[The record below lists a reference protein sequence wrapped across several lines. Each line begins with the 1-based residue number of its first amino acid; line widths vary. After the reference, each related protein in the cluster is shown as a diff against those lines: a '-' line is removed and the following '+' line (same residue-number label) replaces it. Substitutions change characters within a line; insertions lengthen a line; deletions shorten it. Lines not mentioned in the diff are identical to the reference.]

1 MEAIAKRNGQSASFD
16 QGVWQQKS
24 SSGRLR
30 QRGVAHHANDVGA
43 NPEEGDKRMKWDKK
57 PESNFDCDAVVT
69 AFSLSVSNEFLGL
82 FFLWKKPTG
91 GSFDEAGR
99 LFSSSDQSLVAIRQ

>member
-30 QRGVAHHANDVGA
+30 QGGVVRHASDVGV
-43 NPEEGDKRMKWDKK
+43 NPEEGDKRMKRDEKL
-57 PESNFDCDAVVT
+57 ESNFDCDAVVT

-82 FFLWKKPTG
+82 FL
-91 GSFDEAGR
+91 
-99 LFSSSDQSLVAIRQ
+99 L